1 MTAAKRDYYEVLG
14 VARDAD
20 PVELKR
26 AYRKL
31 AMQYHPDR
39 NPGNPAAE
47 DYFKEATEAYTVLSD
62 TEKRR
67 RYDRMGHAAF
77 GGPGQGF
84 EAVDF
89 ASVGEI
95 LEGLF
100 GEVFFG
106 KQRRPRRRAGRDLK
120 YELTVDFVEAA
131 LGTEKTITVKRPTT
145 CGTCTGSGA
154 APGTTPTPCAV
165 CNGKGEVRL
174 QRGFFSAARPCT
186 ACNAR
191 GVKVDVPCS
200 TCAGSGSV
208 TEDASLE
215 VKIPA
220 GVDSGAVRT
229 VRGGGEIAPGGAG
242 DLHVTVTVAE
252 HPLFTREGADI
263 LCTVPVSF
271 PQATLGATLD
281 VPTLEGRVAMKLP
294 PGTQSGKVFRL
305 RGKGIPVFG
314 GAGKGDQLVTIVVEV
329 PSRVTRRQR
338 KLIMEL
344 AEEMGIDT
352 HPQQAGFLDKLR
364 SLFD

>member
-1 MTAAKRDYYEVLG
+1 VTAAKRDYYEVLG

-20 PVELKR
+20 SVELKR

-39 NPGNPAAE
+39 NPNNPAAE
-47 DYFKEATEAYTVLSD
+47 DYFKEATEAYTVLAD
-62 TEKRR
+62 ADKRR

-89 ASVGEI
+89 ASVTEI

-106 KQRRPRRRAGRDLK
+106 RQRRPKRRVGRDLK
-120 YELTVDFVEAA
+120 YELTIDFVEAA
-131 LGTEKTITVKRPTT
+131 LGAEKTVSVNRPRP
-145 CGTCTGSGA
+145 CVDCAGSGA
-154 APGTTPTPCAV
+154 APGTEPTPCAV
-165 CNGKGEVRL
+165 CLGKGEVRL
-174 QRGFFSAARPCT
+174 QRGFFAASRPCT
-186 ACNAR
+186 ACQGR
-191 GVKVDVPCS
+191 GVKIEVPCPS
-200 TCAGSGSV
+200 CSGSGSV
-208 TEDASLE
+208 AETASLD

-242 DLHVTVTVAE
+242 DLHVTITVAP

-271 PQATLGATLD
+271 PQAALGATLD
-281 VPTLEGRVAMKLP
+281 IPTLEGRVSMKLP

-305 RGKGIPVFG
+305 RGKGIPTFG
-314 GAGKGDQLVTIVVEV
+314 GAGKGDQLVSIVVEV
-329 PSRVTRRQR
+329 PSRVTRKQR
-338 KLIMEL
+338 KLIVEL

>member
-1 MTAAKRDYYEVLG
+1 MSAAKRDYYEVLG

-20 PVELKR
+20 PAELKR

-39 NPGNPAAE
+39 NPNNPAAE

-62 TEKRR
+62 AEKRR
-67 RYDRMGHAAF
+67 RYDRMGHSAF

-84 EAVDF
+84 EPADF
-89 ASVGEI
+89 ASVTDM

-106 KQRRPRRRAGRDLK
+106 RQRRPKRRVGRDLK
-120 YELTVDFVEAA
+120 YDLTVDFVEAA
-131 LGTEKTITVKRPTT
+131 VGAEKTITVKRPTPCKT
-145 CGTCTGSGA
+145 CAGSGA
-154 APGTTPTPCAV
+154 APGTVPTTCPV
-165 CNGKGEVRL
+165 CGGKGEVRL
-174 QRGFFSAARPCT
+174 QRGFFSASRPCT
-186 ACNAR
+186 ACHGR
-191 GVKVDVPCS
+191 GQKIDVPCRG
-200 TCAGSGSV
+200 CEGSGAV
-208 TEDASLE
+208 TEEASLA

-220 GVDSGAVRT
+220 GVDAGAVRT
-229 VRGGGEIAPGGAG
+229 VRGGGEVAPGGAG
-242 DLHVTVTVAE
+242 DLHVTIHVSP

-281 VPTLEGRVAMKLP
+281 VPTLEGRVSMKLP

-329 PSRVTRRQR
+329 PNRVTRKQR
-338 KLIMEL
+338 KLITEL
-344 AEEMGIDT
+344 AEELGIDT
-352 HPQQAGFLDKLR
+352 QPQQAGFLDKLR